1 MESFLNGRTEQ
12 PKAVVKVKKK
22 SGLEASNMRVPEP
35 GSALDPSANGEHLE
49 TISEGEHAP
58 TIQLVMEDE
67 EVKKILVK
75 CSCGQNIEL
84 VCESL
89 GARRTKT

>member
-22 SGLEASNMRVPEP
+22 SGLESSNLRVPEP
-35 GSALDPSANGEHLE
+35 GSALDKAGNSQQLE
-49 TISEGEHAP
+49 TISEGENVP
-58 TIQLVMEDE
+58 TVQLVMEDE
-67 EVKKILVK
+67 EVKKILIQ
-75 CSCGQNIEL
+75 CTCGQKIEL

-89 GARRTKT
+89 GARRVKA